1 MTDSTNRVENWARS
15 FPRRLTPTYSQRHR
29 FQIRHCGT
37 EEIRVR
43 DGGEE
48 IWADGINFQTG
59 QLLEAKFIENPANSP
74 YVSTSSVP
82 PFIRT
87 KAVSDVENEF
97 RRYAAVINDPET
109 PVVGLLVIVNI
120 AEALPFFE
128 SLLSQFNLPGSV
140 IVLP

>member
-1 MTDSTNRVENWARS
+1 MIDSSNHVETWARS

-29 FQIRHCGT
+29 FQIRHCGV

-59 QLLEAKFIENPANSP
+59 QLLEAKFIGNPVNSP
-74 YVSTSSVP
+74 YISNSNVP
-82 PFIRT
+82 PFIRN
-87 KAVSDVENEF
+87 KAARDVENEF

-109 PVVGLLVIVNI
+109 PVVELQVIVNI
-120 AEALPFFE
+120 EEAVPFFE

>member
-1 MTDSTNRVENWARS
+1 MSASTNRVENWVRD
-15 FPRRLTPTYSQRHR
+15 FPKRPTPTYSQRHQ
-29 FQIRHCGT
+29 FQIKHCGA

-48 IWADGINFQTG
+48 IWADGINFKTA

-74 YVSTSSVP
+74 YISGSSVP

-87 KAVSDVENEF
+87 KVVSDVENEF

-109 PVVGLLVIVNI
+109 PVVELQAIVNI
-120 AEALPFFE
+120 EEAVPFFE

>member
-1 MTDSTNRVENWARS
+1 MNNSTNRVENWARD
-15 FPRRLTPTYSQRHR
+15 FPRRPTPTYSQRHL
-29 FQIRHCGT
+29 FQIRHCGA

-48 IWADGINFQTG
+48 IWTDGINFQTG
-59 QLLEAKFIENPANSP
+59 ELLEAKFIENPANSP
-74 YVSTSSVP
+74 YISDSRVP
-82 PFIRT
+82 PFIRI

-109 PVVGLLVIVNI
+109 PVVGLQVIVNI
-120 AEALPFFE
+120 EEAVPFFA
-128 SLLSQFNLPGSV
+128 SLLSHFNLPGSV

>member
-1 MTDSTNRVENWARS
+1 MIDSTNPVEIWARS

-29 FQIRHCGT
+29 FQIRHCGV

-59 QLLEAKFIENPANSP
+59 QLLEAKFIGNPVNSP
-74 YVSTSSVP
+74 YISNSNVP
-82 PFIRT
+82 PFIRN
-87 KAVSDVENEF
+87 KAVGDVNNEF

-109 PVVGLLVIVNI
+109 PVIGLQVIVNI
-120 AEALPFFE
+120 KEAVPFFE
-128 SLLSQFNLPGSV
+128 SLLSQFNLPGSI

>member
-1 MTDSTNRVENWARS
+1 MNGGINPVENWIRD
-15 FPRRLTPTYSQRHR
+15 FPKRPTPTYSQRYQ

-48 IWADGINFQTG
+48 IWADGINFQTR

-74 YVSTSSVP
+74 YVSNSKIP

-87 KAVSDVENEF
+87 KVVNEVENEF
-97 RRYAAVINDPET
+97 RRYAAVINDSET
-109 PVVGLLVIVNI
+109 PVLELQVIVNI
-120 AEALPFFE
+120 EAAVPFFE
-128 SLLSQFNLPGSV
+128 SLLFQFKLPGSV
-140 IVLP
+140 VVMP